1 MSRGVG
7 VGVEKCRGGDLGPYK
22 RITLC
27 LKMLC
32 FIYFIILGLNYLLK
46 DTLKNTTE
54 DVSSEKLYQGS
65 LKSVNYEYR
74 GNLPLKKQPLF

>member
-1 MSRGVG
+1 M
-7 VGVEKCRGGDLGPYK
+7 EKWRERDLGPYK

-32 FIYFIILGLNYLLK
+32 FIYFINLGLNYLLK
-46 DTLKNTTE
+46 HTLKNTTE

-65 LKSVNYEYR
+65 LNSINYE
-74 GNLPLKKQPLF
+74 